1 MRSAGEDEDEDD
13 DDGDGDESTATAAA
27 AATAAVVDAA
37 ALIALG
43 DCGWPPASGAAARTT
58 GRLLSIL
65 CISRRGLHGTGDR
78 WASLRGGKG
87 TTLAFDDSELERMP
101 VDAAVDVVLAGNIL
115 FFLSLS
121 RALANV

>member
-1 MRSAGEDEDEDD
+1 MR
-13 DDGDGDESTATAAA
+13 
-27 AATAAVVDAA
+27 
-37 ALIALG
+37 
-43 DCGWPPASGAAARTT
+43 
-58 GRLLSIL
+58 
-65 CISRRGLHGTGDR
+65 
-78 WASLRGGKG
+78 